1 MEDAFVVSNFP
12 RMRAR
17 VRVKVLA
24 CIRISVV
31 HFGIAEIKP
40 SRFRMQGDLIDVTVP
55 LYGPGWIEENFAL
68 NELPLLLESIC
79 KMY

>member
-1 MEDAFVVSNFP
+1 
-12 RMRAR
+12 
-17 VRVKVLA
+17 
-24 CIRISVV
+24 
-31 HFGIAEIKP
+31 
-40 SRFRMQGDLIDVTVP
+40 MQGDLIDVTVP